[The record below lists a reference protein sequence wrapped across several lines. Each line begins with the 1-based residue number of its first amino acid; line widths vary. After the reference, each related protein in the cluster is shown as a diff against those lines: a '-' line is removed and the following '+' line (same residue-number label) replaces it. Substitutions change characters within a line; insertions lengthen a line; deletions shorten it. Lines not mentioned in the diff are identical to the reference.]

1 MGKIH
6 VAAAAALLSL
16 VTTTTAFAQFGEPSA
31 FQAQHPDR
39 DVLNGGALTP
49 AARAAAGLN
58 GQMSSYGAYPS
69 TPPAA
74 FGTATPSLRAPAHT
88 RRRHRPM

>member
-1 MGKIH
+1 MGNVH

-58 GQMSSYGAYPS
+58 DRSSAYGAYPS

-74 FGTATPSLRAPAHT
+74 FGTGVPSAPAHA

>member
-1 MGKIH
+1 MGKVH

-16 VTTTTAFAQFGEPSA
+16 VTTTTAFAQFSEPSL

-39 DVLNGGALTP
+39 DVLNGGVLTP
-49 AARAAAGLN
+49 EARAAAGLSD
-58 GQMSSYGAYPS
+58 QRSAYGAWSRS

-74 FGTATPSLRAPAHT
+74 FGTGAPVRAPAHT
-88 RRRHRPM
+88 RLRHRPM